1 MRLLTYSFFG
11 DVDSLLHAMFVILS
25 SAGFVYRRIHQRR
38 DRKQQQIAQA
48 QAEMVQFHERQRR
61 QTELDAMRDIAS
73 RRGKPLPVVPTVMSA
88 AANADSE

>member
-1 MRLLTYSFFG
+1 MERIIVRETVLLYFNALVSKLALDWEG
-11 DVDSLLHAMFVILS
+11 ALPLLSIPQLPS
-25 SAGFVYRRIHQRR
+25 RRRP
-38 DRKQQQIAQA
+38 